1 MRRQPREELDV
12 KLLIMGY
19 PKRLAG
25 LPFFVHRDE
34 HGKLLVGIASDK
46 LFHIAAVPPFQGVLL
61 AVYAKPRCSA
71 FIASLSAT
79 NVSTLKLV
87 RVGPSTL

>member
-1 MRRQPREELDV
+1 MRRQPREELAV

-46 LFHIAAVPPFQGVLL
+46 LFHISLQYLHSKGFCSQFMRNPAA
-61 AVYAKPRCSA
+61 A
-71 FIASLSAT
+71 LS
-79 NVSTLKLV
+79 
-87 RVGPSTL
+87 